1 MLLSVLLQATA
12 AAVGVSKLGA
22 AIGAGLA
29 VIGAGLGIGKI
40 GGSAMEAIARQPEAS
55 GDIRM
60 NMIIAAALIEGVALL
75 AVEVCLLVFFL

>member
-1 MLLSVLLQATA
+1 MLLSVLLQAA
-12 AAVGVSKLGA
+12 AAGVGVSKLGA

-29 VIGAGLGIGKI
+29 VIGAGVGIGKI

-60 NMIIAAALIEGVALL
+60 NML
-75 AVEVCLLVFFL
+75 CWQ